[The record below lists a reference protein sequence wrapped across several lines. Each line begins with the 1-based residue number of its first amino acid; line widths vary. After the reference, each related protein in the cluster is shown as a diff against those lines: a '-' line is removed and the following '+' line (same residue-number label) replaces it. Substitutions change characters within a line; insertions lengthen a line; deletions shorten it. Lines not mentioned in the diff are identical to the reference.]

1 MYGNDS
7 DLTLREMDT
16 FGQEWSIILLS
27 ARIATVAIVIM
38 IVPGIV
44 TAWYLARR
52 RSPLTFVIE
61 NLVQLPLVLPPVV
74 TGLLLLSLLGPRGKV
89 GSLLNELF
97 GLELAFTS
105 MGAAIAAGVMAFPL
119 IVQTFRLA
127 IEQIDPE
134 WEEAVSVYGGG
145 RWAIFR
151 WVTFPLATRGIIAGI
166 ILGFARAVGEFG
178 ATIVFAGNI
187 PGRTQTVPLAV
198 FTKLGQVATEASLIR
213 LVLVAVALSVLSL
226 SVYAYL
232 STRLTRT

>member
-1 MYGNDS
+1 
-7 DLTLREMDT
+7 MDA

-27 ARIATVAIVIM
+27 ARVATVAIVITIIPAIM
-38 IVPGIV
+38 

-52 RSPLTFVIE
+52 RSPFTFVIE

-74 TGLLLLSLLGPRGKV
+74 TGLILLTLLGPRGRM
-89 GSLLNELF
+89 GSLLNNFF

-134 WEEAVSVYGGG
+134 WAEVVSVYGGG
-145 RWAIFR
+145 RWAVFR
-151 WVTFPLATRGIIAGI
+151 WVTFPLATRGILAGI

-198 FTKLGQVATEASLIR
+198 FTKLGQVGTEASLIR
-213 LVLVAVALSVLSL
+213 LILVAVALSVLSL
-226 SVYAYL
+226 SIYAFL